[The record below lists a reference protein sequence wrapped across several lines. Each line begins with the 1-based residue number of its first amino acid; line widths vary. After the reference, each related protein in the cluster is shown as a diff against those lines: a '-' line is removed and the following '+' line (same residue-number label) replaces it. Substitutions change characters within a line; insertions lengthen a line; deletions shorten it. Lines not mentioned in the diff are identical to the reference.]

1 MDERRG
7 LTLRDGVQLSVMLVC
22 LALALGIGVATWVGY
37 RFYTDR
43 YAVSTDD
50 AGVARARVVAAT
62 LYGRSDLRVS
72 QLSGTV
78 QGTGQT
84 TRLWGWLPASQVVKA
99 PFEVDYFVD
108 LGRLRAADFEMSG
121 DGRRIVVTVPEVTVG
136 RPNVDLAQATLNDV
150 RGVFVSRGTMIE
162 MARKVAGSAQAV
174 AGERARSPENI
185 AKARGY
191 ARTAIERLF
200 TGAFRAARLDTQVE
214 VRFAGERPDPSERWD
229 VSRSIAEVLANAS

>member
-1 MDERRG
+1 MDARRG

-50 AGVARARVVAAT
+50 DGVARARVVAAT

-84 TRLWGWLPASQVVKA
+84 ARLWGWLPASQVVKA

-150 RGVFVSRGTMIE
+150 RGVFVSRGAMIE
-162 MARKVAGSAQAV
+162 MGRKVAGSAQTV
-174 AGERARSPENI
+174 
-185 AKARGY
+185 
-191 ARTAIERLF
+191 
-200 TGAFRAARLDTQVE
+200 
-214 VRFAGERPDPSERWD
+214 AGERPDPSERWD